1 MGKKVIVHEFDPV
14 IYPYKIWICIS
25 NDLDNACE
33 MFFDMETDKD
43 FIFTD
48 ESNSSKYAA
57 MALPAIKKDGRYCGT
72 LIPFKSKKE
81 MSMKNIAHE
90 SSHAAKQLFEYIGA
104 DIKQH
109 EPFEYVVGWIAECC
123 EKVLKNKE

>member
-1 MGKKVIVHEFDPV
+1 MTKVIVHEFDPV
-14 IYPYKIWICIS
+14 IYPYKIWIAVS
-25 NDLDNACE
+25 NNLNTACE
-33 MFFDMETDKD
+33 MFLDADTDKD
-43 FIFTD
+43 FIFSD
-48 ESNSSKYAA
+48 GDNGNKYAA

-81 MSMKNIAHE
+81 MSVRNIAHE

-104 DIKQH
+104 DTRPH
-109 EPFEYVVGWIAECC
+109 EPFEYIVGWIAECC